1 MKISIPA
8 ALALVLAACG
18 SYPENGQDPQGKLSL
33 EVEKLRA
40 ETKQLNAMQTLA
52 CERIVDSYKS
62 QADLTAKLDNQ
73 VRIMSAELKVL
84 MDQVKTL
91 QAQIVA
97 IGPGPGPS
105 PGPGPAPLPV
115 EPGTRPKSADDIQS
129 DIEAALAGLSSG
141 KLKKEE
147 AAAHL
152 KPHPVY
158 ATPRVIEEIKR
169 SPTRFE
175 YVKQLE
181 YVLTQLSTKELKVFL
196 REALTQRGT
205 RDSSARVVGLVRD
218 SELGRLLEEHTATP
232 DEDFRLLCGDSLV
245 ACRNAAGIPLLVQ
258 SLKSEQNATRTIA
271 FSALKRVNRGETFG
285 YSAPLAPEQN
295 AAAIKSWEDW
305 AQKFGPTLFD

>member
-1 MKISIPA
+1 MKIATSS
-8 ALALVLAACG
+8 ALILVLAACG
-18 SYPENGQDPQGKLSL
+18 SYPEDGQDPQSKHPL

-40 ETKQLNAMQTLA
+40 EMKQLNAMQTLA
-52 CERIVDSYKS
+52 CERIVDSYKGQS
-62 QADLTAKLDNQ
+62 DLTAKLDNQ

-84 MDQVKTL
+84 QDQVKTL
-91 QAQIVA
+91 QAQIV
-97 IGPGPGPS
+97 GS
-105 PGPGPAPLPV
+105 PPLGPGPASGPRPV
-115 EPGTRPKSADDIQS
+115 GSGAQAKSAEDMQA

-147 AAAHL
+147 AAAQV
-152 KPHPVY
+152 KPYPVY

-169 SPTRFE
+169 STTRFE

-181 YVLTQLSTKELKVFL
+181 FVLTQLSPKELKVFL
-196 REALTQRGT
+196 REALTQRGA
-205 RDSSARVVGLVRD
+205 RDSSARVIGLVRD
-218 SELGRLLEEHTATP
+218 SELGRLLEEHTGAP

-258 SLKSEQNATRTIA
+258 CLKSEQNATRTIA
-271 FSALKRVNRGETFG
+271 FSALKRVNRGESFG
-285 YSAPLAPEQN
+285 YSSPLSAEQN